1 MGLKLLIAGANGLV
15 GQGVLKVALTDPEVE
30 QVTLLVRKP
39 IEMPDARVRLCVVSD
54 FTAIASS
61 GADLAGMDACLYC
74 AGVLPVGM
82 GEQAYRQVTVD
93 ATRAVAQA
101 YAQANP
107 QGRFLYVSGAGANAR
122 SWLMPLKVKGAAEE
136 AIKLL
141 GVAYTHLRSGIIR
154 PVQNEVSPHGM
165 RQIGYR
171 LGAPVLGVLGKWL
184 PAAMTTTRALGK
196 AMLALSRR
204 EASLPDHLENAEIN
218 AFDD

>member
-15 GQGVLKVALTDPEVE
+15 GQGCSQGCFDGPRSGAGHLARAQADQRCRRTCS
-30 QVTLLVRKP
+30 LVR
-39 IEMPDARVRLCVVSD
+39 CGD

-93 ATRAVAQA
+93 ATRAVAQSLRTKPTHRA
-101 YAQANP
+101 
-107 QGRFLYVSGAGANAR
+107 VSIRVGAGANAR

-141 GVAYTHLRSGIIR
+141 GWRTPICVGHHSPRS
-154 PVQNEVSPHGM
+154 
-165 RQIGYR
+165 
-171 LGAPVLGVLGKWL
+171 K
-184 PAAMTTTRALGK
+184 
-196 AMLALSRR
+196 
-204 EASLPDHLENAEIN
+204 
-218 AFDD
+218 